1 MKDFNTYKPAY
12 YYICSNKRDVIEF
25 DGKHYLGVIEAN
37 DVKYLNVLGYSI
49 ILSEEYLSLEEV
61 EKIMRK

>member
-25 DGKHYLGVIEAN
+25 DGRHYLGVIEGNNA
-37 DVKYLNVLGYSI
+37 KYLTCIDYSI
-49 ILSEEYLSLEEV
+49 ILSEEYLSLEEI